1 MNKKMAVPRSQAV
14 GPNSTRTN
22 TRPEQET

>member
-14 GPNSTRTN
+14 GPNSTRPN
-22 TRPEQET
+22 TRH

>member
-22 TRPEQET
+22 

>member
-22 TRPEQET
+22 T

>member
-22 TRPEQET
+22 TR

>member
-22 TRPEQET
+22 TRHE

>member
-22 TRPEQET
+22 TRHEP

>member
-22 TRPEQET
+22 TRHEQ